1 MDSALCLA
9 QLRSLLESSPDFS
22 TYTAT
27 AQEHQEWLARAHA
40 LIKKLNNSDAL
51 TIRLAPGMLTSTLF
65 RDSEVTKIFGIIH
78 RAIAELELEPQK
90 TEQQAFASGA
100 VYDFFNALKTA
111 LASASSAIFVIDPYL
126 DDQIFDTYLANTPAG
141 VSVRLLSHKYGNLL
155 KPAVEKFNTQHG
167 AKAEVR
173 ISTEFHDRV
182 LFLDGLSCLVMGQ
195 SIKDAA
201 KTKPTYLA
209 PLPSDI
215 AKLKLVHYEGIWR
228 SANAL

>member
-1 MDSALCLA
+1 MPS
-9 QLRSLLESSPDFS
+9 
-22 TYTAT
+22 
-27 AQEHQEWLARAHA
+27 
-40 LIKKLNNSDAL
+40 
-51 TIRLAPGMLTSTLF
+51 
-65 RDSEVTKIFGIIH
+65 
-78 RAIAELELEPQK
+78 
-90 TEQQAFASGA
+90 
-100 VYDFFNALKTA
+100 
-111 LASASSAIFVIDPYL
+111 
-126 DDQIFDTYLANTPAG
+126 
-141 VSVRLLSHKYGNLL
+141 
-155 KPAVEKFNTQHG
+155 KPAVEKFNTQLG

-201 KTKPTYLA
+201 KTKPRYLA